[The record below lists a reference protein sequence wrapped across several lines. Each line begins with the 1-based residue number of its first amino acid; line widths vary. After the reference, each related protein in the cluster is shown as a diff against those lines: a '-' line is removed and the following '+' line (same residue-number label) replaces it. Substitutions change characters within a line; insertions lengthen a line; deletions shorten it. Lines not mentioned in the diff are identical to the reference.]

1 MFSKVEIKEEDINEK
16 VQFYKK
22 SLKQTGEN
30 INKNKQTKALKDVVG
45 NQYEEHRK
53 RVWENLG
60 YRVDKKKNGAAF
72 DVDWSVYYNEKL
84 VAFEED
90 KGHYVD
96 SCFLERCLGSFLKT
110 IHNLQKENKPLPKL
124 ILSSFTKYNLYD
136 KKINEGLEI
145 IKEELAETL
154 KKQTH
159 YKYLNHN
166 DRFNKK
172 QWFKQDSIN
181 NDNPYELYQDD
192 ELIKEDIRFMLSL
205 KE

>member
-1 MFSKVEIKEEDINEK
+1 MSSTQPYSQDDLNEILK
-16 VQFYKK
+16 FYKQ
-22 SLKQTGEN
+22 SLKQAGEN
-30 INKNKQTKALKDVVG
+30 INKIKQNKALKDVVG
-45 NQYEEHRK
+45 KEYEEHRK

-60 YRVDKKKNGAAF
+60 FTVDKKRNGAAF
-72 DVDWSVYYNEKL
+72 DVDWSVYKDGVL
-84 VAFEED
+84 VAIEED

-96 SCFLERCLGSFLKT
+96 SCFLERCLISFAKSV
-110 IHNLQKENKPLPKL
+110 NNYKNEKVPKL
-124 ILSSFTKYNLYD
+124 ILSSFTQYNLF
-136 KKINEGLEI
+136 NEKLVEVLDI
-145 IKEELAETL
+145 VKEEIGETL

-172 QWFKQDSIN
+172 QWFKQDSSNI
-181 NDNPYELYQDD
+181 DNPYELYQND